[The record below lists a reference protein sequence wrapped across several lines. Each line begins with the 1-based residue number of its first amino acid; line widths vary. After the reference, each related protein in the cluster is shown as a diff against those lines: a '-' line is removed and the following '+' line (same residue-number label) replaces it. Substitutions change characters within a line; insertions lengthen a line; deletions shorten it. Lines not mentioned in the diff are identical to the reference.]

1 MTNRIADYGI
11 VCMKCGTPLII
22 KVPGG
27 ASLCGECQREILNR
41 IAYKKDKKRNK
52 KKKRA

>member
-1 MTNRIADYGI
+1 MSNRIADYGI
-11 VCMKCGTPLII
+11 VCMKCGALLVI

-41 IAYKKDKKRNK
+41 IAYKKEKQRSK
-52 KKKRA
+52 KKKRK